1 MKNSLISIFIFL
13 VLISFLF
20 YSDMKFKNLCTET
33 INDCEFLEYGL
44 SSENKEESFQ
54 AAMIIFSRL
63 DEQNIIPSI
72 YINHLDY
79 DVLLNEAL
87 KLTVYIEEDDM
98 SEASASLHLLK
109 FAAQHIKDLQVPD
122 LKNIFWCFIV
132 TCKNGSTLSFKNISR
147 TVIIY

>member
-132 TCKNGSTLSFKNISR
+132 TCKNNSTLSFKNISR

>member
-44 SSENKEESFQ
+44 SSENREESFQ

-72 YINHLDY
+72 YINHPDY

-122 LKNIFWCFIV
+122 LKNIF
-132 TCKNGSTLSFKNISR
+132 
-147 TVIIY
+147 

>member
-13 VLISFLF
+13 VLIFFLF

-122 LKNIFWCFIV
+122 LKNIF
-132 TCKNGSTLSFKNISR
+132 
-147 TVIIY
+147 

>member
-63 DEQNIIPSI
+63 HEQNIIPSI

-122 LKNIFWCFIV
+122 LKNIF
-132 TCKNGSTLSFKNISR
+132 
-147 TVIIY
+147 

>member
-13 VLISFLF
+13 ILISFLF
-20 YSDMKFKNLCTET
+20 YSNMKFKNLCTDT

-44 SSENKEESFQ
+44 SSENKEESFE

-87 KLTVYIEEDDM
+87 KLTVYIEKDDM
-98 SEASASLHLLK
+98 SEASTSLHLLK

-122 LKNIFWCFIV
+122 LKNIF
-132 TCKNGSTLSFKNISR
+132 
-147 TVIIY
+147 

>member
-13 VLISFLF
+13 VLIYFLF

-44 SSENKEESFQ
+44 SSENKEESFE

-122 LKNIFWCFIV
+122 LKNIF
-132 TCKNGSTLSFKNISR
+132 
-147 TVIIY
+147 

>member
-20 YSDMKFKNLCTET
+20 YSHMKFKNLCTET

-122 LKNIFWCFIV
+122 LKNIF
-132 TCKNGSTLSFKNISR
+132 
-147 TVIIY
+147 

>member
-72 YINHLDY
+72 YINNLDY

-122 LKNIFWCFIV
+122 LKNIF
-132 TCKNGSTLSFKNISR
+132 
-147 TVIIY
+147 

>member
-87 KLTVYIEEDDM
+87 KLTVYIEEDVM

-122 LKNIFWCFIV
+122 LKNIF
-132 TCKNGSTLSFKNISR
+132 
-147 TVIIY
+147 

>member
-44 SSENKEESFQ
+44 SSENKEESFE

-63 DEQNIIPSI
+63 DEEAVIPSI

-79 DVLLNEAL
+79 
-87 KLTVYIEEDDM
+87 
-98 SEASASLHLLK
+98 
-109 FAAQHIKDLQVPD
+109 
-122 LKNIFWCFIV
+122 
-132 TCKNGSTLSFKNISR
+132 
-147 TVIIY
+147 

>member
-20 YSDMKFKNLCTET
+20 YSDIKFKNLCTET

-87 KLTVYIEEDDM
+87 KLSVYLENDDI
-98 SEASASLHLLK
+98 SESEASLHLLK
-109 FAAQHIKDLQVPD
+109 YSTKHMKELQVPNIE
-122 LKNIFWCFIV
+122 NIF
-132 TCKNGSTLSFKNISR
+132 
-147 TVIIY
+147 

>member
-20 YSDMKFKNLCTET
+20 YSDVKFRNLCTDT

-44 SSENKEESFQ
+44 SSESKEESFQ

-122 LKNIFWCFIV
+122 LKNIFWCFII
-132 TCKNGSTLSFKNISR
+132 TYKNVSTISFKNISR
-147 TVIIY
+147 IIIIY

>member
-1 MKNSLISIFIFL
+1 MKNSLLSIFIFL

-20 YSDMKFKNLCTET
+20 YSDMEFKNLCADT
-33 INDCEFLEYGL
+33 IKDCEFLEYGL
-44 SSENKEESFQ
+44 SSENEEQSFE

-63 DEQNIIPSI
+63 DEKNIIPSI

-87 KLTVYIEEDDM
+87 KLTVYIEQDDM

-109 FAAQHIKDLQVPD
+109 FAAQHIKELQVPN
-122 LKNIFWCFIV
+122 LKNIF
-132 TCKNGSTLSFKNISR
+132 
-147 TVIIY
+147 

>member
-72 YINHLDY
+72 YIKHLDY

-132 TCKNGSTLSFKNISR
+132 TCKNDSTLSFKNISR

>member
-1 MKNSLISIFIFL
+1 
-13 VLISFLF
+13 
-20 YSDMKFKNLCTET
+20 MKFKNLCTDT

-44 SSENKEESFQ
+44 SSENKEESFE

-87 KLTVYIEEDDM
+87 KLTVYIEKDDM
-98 SEASASLHLLK
+98 SEASTSLHLLK

-122 LKNIFWCFIV
+122 LKNIF
-132 TCKNGSTLSFKNISR
+132 
-147 TVIIY
+147 

>member
-13 VLISFLF
+13 ILISFLF
-20 YSDMKFKNLCTET
+20 YSDMKFKDLCTDT

-44 SSENKEESFQ
+44 SSENKEESFE

-63 DEQNIIPSI
+63 DEEAVIPSI

-87 KLTVYIEEDDM
+87 KLTVYIEKDDM
-98 SEASASLHLLK
+98 SEASTSLHLLK
-109 FAAQHIKDLQVPD
+109 SAAQHIKDLQVPD
-122 LKNIFWCFIV
+122 LKNIF
-132 TCKNGSTLSFKNISR
+132 
-147 TVIIY
+147 

>member
-79 DVLLNEAL
+79 DVLLNESL

-122 LKNIFWCFIV
+122 LKNIF
-132 TCKNGSTLSFKNISR
+132 
-147 TVIIY
+147 

>member
-54 AAMIIFSRL
+54 VAMIFFSRL

-122 LKNIFWCFIV
+122 LKNIF
-132 TCKNGSTLSFKNISR
+132 
-147 TVIIY
+147 

>member
-54 AAMIIFSRL
+54 AAMIIFNRL

-122 LKNIFWCFIV
+122 LKNIF
-132 TCKNGSTLSFKNISR
+132 
-147 TVIIY
+147 

>member
-54 AAMIIFSRL
+54 AAMIIFSRR
-63 DEQNIIPSI
+63 DEQYFIPSI

-79 DVLLNEAL
+79 DLLLYEAL
-87 KLTVYIEEDDM
+87 KLTAYIEEDDM

-122 LKNIFWCFIV
+122 LKNIF
-132 TCKNGSTLSFKNISR
+132 
-147 TVIIY
+147 

>member
-79 DVLLNEAL
+79 DVLLHEAL
-87 KLTVYIEEDDM
+87 KLTV
-98 SEASASLHLLK
+98 
-109 FAAQHIKDLQVPD
+109 
-122 LKNIFWCFIV
+122 
-132 TCKNGSTLSFKNISR
+132 
-147 TVIIY
+147 

>member
-1 MKNSLISIFIFL
+1 MMNILRRINEKFINFN
-13 VLISFLF
+13 F
-20 YSDMKFKNLCTET
+20 YFFGFN
-33 INDCEFLEYGL
+33 IFLEYGL

-122 LKNIFWCFIV
+122 LKNIF
-132 TCKNGSTLSFKNISR
+132 
-147 TVIIY
+147 

>member
-122 LKNIFWCFIV
+122 LKNIFWCFII
-132 TCKNGSTLSFKNISR
+132 TYKNVSTISFKNISR
-147 TVIIY
+147 IIIIY

>member
-44 SSENKEESFQ
+44 SSENKEESFE

-132 TCKNGSTLSFKNISR
+132 TCKNNSTLSFKNISR

>member
-13 VLISFLF
+13 ILISFLF
-20 YSDMKFKNLCTET
+20 YSDMKFKNLCTDT

-44 SSENKEESFQ
+44 SSENKEESFK

-63 DEQNIIPSI
+63 DEEAVIPSI

-87 KLTVYIEEDDM
+87 KLTVYIEKDDM
-98 SEASASLHLLK
+98 SEASTSRHLLK

-122 LKNIFWCFIV
+122 LKNIF
-132 TCKNGSTLSFKNISR
+132 
-147 TVIIY
+147 

>member
-33 INDCEFLEYGL
+33 
-44 SSENKEESFQ
+44 
-54 AAMIIFSRL
+54 IFSRL

-122 LKNIFWCFIV
+122 LKNIF
-132 TCKNGSTLSFKNISR
+132 
-147 TVIIY
+147 

>member
-1 MKNSLISIFIFL
+1 MRNSLISIFIFL

-44 SSENKEESFQ
+44 SSENKEESFE

-63 DEQNIIPSI
+63 DEEAVIPSI

-87 KLTVYIEEDDM
+87 KLTVYIEKDDM
-98 SEASASLHLLK
+98 SEASVSLHLLK

-122 LKNIFWCFIV
+122 LKNIF
-132 TCKNGSTLSFKNISR
+132 
-147 TVIIY
+147 

>member
-132 TCKNGSTLSFKNISR
+132 TCKNDSTLSFKNISR
-147 TVIIY
+147 TVVIY

>member
-13 VLISFLF
+13 VLIYFLF

-122 LKNIFWCFIV
+122 LKNIF
-132 TCKNGSTLSFKNISR
+132 
-147 TVIIY
+147 

>member
-20 YSDMKFKNLCTET
+20 YSDIKFKNLCTET

-79 DVLLNEAL
+79 DALLNEAL

-122 LKNIFWCFIV
+122 LKNIF
-132 TCKNGSTLSFKNISR
+132 
-147 TVIIY
+147 

>member
-72 YINHLDY
+72 YINY

-122 LKNIFWCFIV
+122 LKNIF
-132 TCKNGSTLSFKNISR
+132 
-147 TVIIY
+147 

>member
-1 MKNSLISIFIFL
+1 
-13 VLISFLF
+13 
-20 YSDMKFKNLCTET
+20 MKFKNLCTET

-54 AAMIIFSRL
+54 AAMIIFCRL

-122 LKNIFWCFIV
+122 LKNIF
-132 TCKNGSTLSFKNISR
+132 
-147 TVIIY
+147 